1 MFPPLNNLM
10 QMMTLRHS
18 LPGYG
23 GKRRKVRHQTV
34 CQKQLL
40 EADGGQVTSIDSD
53 PPPPLH
59 PR

>member
-1 MFPPLNNLM
+1 M

-18 LPGYG
+18 LPGYEG
-23 GKRRKVRHQTV
+23 RKRRHQTV
-34 CQKQLL
+34 GEKQLL

-53 PPPPLH
+53 PPSPLH